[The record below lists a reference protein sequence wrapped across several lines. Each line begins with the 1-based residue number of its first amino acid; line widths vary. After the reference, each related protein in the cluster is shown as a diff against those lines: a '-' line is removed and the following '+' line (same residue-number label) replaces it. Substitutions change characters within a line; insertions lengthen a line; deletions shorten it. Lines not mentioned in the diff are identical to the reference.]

1 MKILSWNTYKSL
13 RGSFLQKIK
22 KLTSSHRSASR
33 LEEERLKAVQE
44 LEEVKITF
52 ISKVFFPLELPA
64 MIQGASV
71 KSFERQPIFSGV
83 LSPHL
88 VGCLE
93 WIKSTSFKWI
103 MFEY

>member
-1 MKILSWNTYKSL
+1 MIFGFILLAHNRTFSWKV
-13 RGSFLQKIK
+13 RVEEQQKIK
-22 KLTSSHRSASR
+22 KLKSSYRSASR

-52 ISKVFFPLELPA
+52 ISKVFLSVHLPLELPA

-71 KSFERQPIFSGV
+71 KSFERQPMFSDV

-88 VGCLE
+88 GGCLE
-93 WIKSTSFKWI
+93 WI
-103 MFEY
+103 

>member
-1 MKILSWNTYKSL
+1 MFSSKDQEALKS
-13 RGSFLQKIK
+13 SY
-22 KLTSSHRSASR
+22 RSASR

-44 LEEVKITF
+44 LEEVEIIF

-88 VGCLE
+88 GGCLE
-93 WIKSTSFKWI
+93 WIKKHQFQ
-103 MFEY
+103 MDHV

>member
-1 MKILSWNTYKSL
+1 MFSSKDQEALKS
-13 RGSFLQKIK
+13 SY
-22 KLTSSHRSASR
+22 RSASR

-44 LEEVKITF
+44 LEEVEITF

-71 KSFERQPIFSGV
+71 KSFERQPMFSDV

-88 VGCLE
+88 GGAWNE
-93 WIKSTSFKWI
+93 YKSTSFKRI